1 MTEYGIVLIEKG
13 KEGIGFIKRSA
24 ELKNK
29 EALFY
34 MMEHEHNAGN
44 FKEAYGYAKEL
55 HLQGFHEGTKRMA
68 DYYYEGKGTGR
79 DKGLAKDLY
88 REAAN
93 AGNQEAAKIL
103 KEL

>member
-1 MTEYGIVLIEKG
+1 
-13 KEGIGFIKRSA
+13 
-24 ELKNK
+24 
-29 EALFY
+29 
-34 MMEHEHNAGN
+34 
-44 FKEAYGYAKEL
+44 
-55 HLQGFHEGTKRMA
+55 MA